1 MTSSTPIVT
10 ELHSSSN
17 GFHDYDVIGHPL
29 LRRVAIPHGIKEG
42 EQFNVY
48 YGEASKGGAVWRGGI
63 EKSLEAWL
71 SLHALTN
78 TLKPK
83 NDVAQKLLAK
93 LAEVGRT
100 VEPGCFGGHFYCVGV
115 PVKDLPDAF
124 LLGSQLGECFGGMGW
139 EQIGPQRYIL
149 FRDAHVSR

>member
-1 MTSSTPIVT
+1 M
-10 ELHSSSN
+10 
-17 GFHDYDVIGHPL
+17 
-29 LRRVAIPHGIKEG
+29 
-42 EQFNVY
+42 
-48 YGEASKGGAVWRGGI
+48 WRGGI

-100 VEPGCFGGHFYCVGV
+100 IEPGCFGGHFYCVGV

-139 EQIGPQRYIL
+139 EQIGPQRYIV
-149 FRDAHVSR
+149 FRDAHLSR

>member
-1 MTSSTPIVT
+1 MTNTTPIVT
-10 ELHSSSN
+10 ALHSSAN
-17 GFHDYDVIGHPL
+17 GFHDYDVVGHPL
-29 LRRVAIPHGIKEG
+29 LRRVAIPHGIKDG

-71 SLHALTN
+71 SLHALTH
-78 TLKPK
+78 TIKPK
-83 NDVAQKLLAK
+83 NDVAHMLLAK

-100 VEPGCFGGHFYCVGV
+100 VEPGYFGGHIYCAGV
-115 PVKDLPDAF
+115 LVKDLPDAC
-124 LLGSQLGECFGGMGW
+124 LLGTQLGEGLGIMGW
-139 EQIGPQRYIL
+139 DQIGPHRYIV